1 MLNTFYRARYL
12 PMAILFLLSG
22 IFSVASPLFAQD
34 ENTLIVRNFSVP
46 ASFLTVRAN
55 IRPDRMSISY
65 NGLSNTNGLLFQ
77 ASRDPYE
84 QEPLNE
90 ADMDI
95 QAPLKD
101 AYLFK
106 VGRKVQEITQY
117 LLRYFYVDE
126 SSKADEDEDFKI
138 KSRVNTNQADAGD
151 FEFNL
156 SLNVGYDTE
165 TFVQV
170 NAIKLES
177 FCLQTYVTAIYHYEE
192 NQIEFGLS
200 SAVVNNYLF
209 DGMTLE
215 FQANPGEASG
225 AILLSM
231 RL

>member
-1 MLNTFYRARYL
+1 MQNTFCQARYL
-12 PMAILFLLSG
+12 PMAIFFLLSG
-22 IFSVASPLFAQD
+22 IFCVTSSSFAQD
-34 ENTLIVRNFSVP
+34 DNLLVAQNFSVP
-46 ASFLTVRAN
+46 PAFLTVRAN
-55 IRPDRMSISY
+55 IRSDRMSISY
-65 NGLSNTNGLLFQ
+65 NGLSNNSGLLFQ
-77 ASRDPYE
+77 TSPNAYA
-84 QEPLNE
+84 QEPSTISDIN
-90 ADMDI
+90 I

-106 VGRKVQEITQY
+106 VGRKVQEITKY
-117 LLRYFYVDE
+117 FLRYFYVDE
-126 SSKADEDEDFKI
+126 RSTADEKEDFKI
-138 KSRVNTNQADAGD
+138 KSRVNTDQADASD

-165 TFVQV
+165 SIVQV

-177 FCLQTYVTAIYHYEE
+177 FCLKTYITAIYHYEE

-200 SAVVNNYLF
+200 SAYVNNYLL

-225 AILLSM
+225 AILLTM